1 MLVVES
7 IKKYFAGHKFVQKD
21 RDEKKNIIC
30 VLNLSTGI
38 CIHVHRTTNIMTQ
51 TKIAIKFLN

>member
-21 RDEKKNIIC
+21 RDEKKDIIC

-38 CIHVHRTTNIMTQ
+38 CIHVHRTTNIMT
-51 TKIAIKFLN
+51 